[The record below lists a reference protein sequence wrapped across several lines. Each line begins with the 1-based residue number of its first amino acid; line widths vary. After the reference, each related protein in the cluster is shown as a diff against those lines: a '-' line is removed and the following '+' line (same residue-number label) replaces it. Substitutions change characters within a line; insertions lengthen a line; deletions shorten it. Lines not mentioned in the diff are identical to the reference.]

1 VGFVVSVSGAAFGSI
16 LMFIV
21 PAIMNIN
28 NIKAAAKGK
37 ELQSGEKTEIAANY
51 GLIGLGGLMGVLG
64 VAVSTLKQLGK
75 L

>member
-1 VGFVVSVSGAAFGSI
+1 MSVSGAAFGSI

-28 NIKAAAKGK
+28 NIKAAAKGQGK
-37 ELQSGEKTEIAANY
+37 ELQASEKTEIAANY

-64 VAVSTLKQLGK
+64 VGVSTLKQLGK